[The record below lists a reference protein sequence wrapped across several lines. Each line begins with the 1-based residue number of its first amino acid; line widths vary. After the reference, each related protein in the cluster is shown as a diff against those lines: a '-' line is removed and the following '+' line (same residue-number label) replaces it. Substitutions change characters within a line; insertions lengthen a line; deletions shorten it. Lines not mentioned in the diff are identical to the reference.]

1 MDLDLTTFTEEEL
14 FQLRDLVNK
23 RIDDIRQTE
32 RNEEV
37 NRLRERYEGKC
48 FLSVDG
54 DIIRIDEIIDKYY
67 ARIWR
72 CRIIESEDD
81 DDMTMLVEYKE
92 VNGLFQP
99 KLTMSGKI
107 LENSYISRCT
117 EISWEDTKKQVYKNF
132 NRIRKEFLGL
142 DDTTR

>member
-14 FQLRDLVNK
+14 FQLRDLVNE
-23 RIDDIRQTE
+23 RIDDIRQNE

-37 NRLRERYEGKC
+37 IRLKEKYEGKC
-48 FLSVDG
+48 FLNADG
-54 DIIRIDEIIDKYY
+54 DIIRIDEVVDKYR

-72 CRIIESEDD
+72 CRITESEEDD
-81 DDMTMLVEYKE
+81 DMIMVVECG
-92 VNGLFQP
+92 VMRGLFQP
-99 KLTMSGKI
+99 KLSMSGKI
-107 LENSYISRCT
+107 TENSYISRCT

>member
-1 MDLDLTTFTEEEL
+1 MIDLTTFTEEEL

-54 DIIRIDEIIDKYY
+54 DIIRIDEIIDKYW

-72 CRIIESEDD
+72 CRIIEAEDD
-81 DDMTMLVEYKE
+81 DDMTMLVEYRE
-92 VNGLFQP
+92 INGLFQP
-99 KLTMSGKI
+99 KLAMSGKI

-117 EISWEDTKKQVYKNF
+117 EISWEDAKKQVYKNF

-142 DDTTR
+142 DDTAR